1 MLKRIGAEESGELK
15 AIASGTLPSG
25 KPVIVNADGTVG
37 IITQTTTGAST
48 PVEVSSAD
56 YINDAQAVYDP
67 DTGKIVIAYHRDASN
82 HYYGAAIVGTISG
95 SSISFGSEVK
105 FQANNTQGMNGLSM
119 CYDTSQDKIFIAYGD
134 KQNSQYAAGVVGTV
148 SGTSISFGTTV
159 ILNSES
165 VSRTACE
172 FDSSNNKILLAYR
185 RGNAYGGAEVVTLS
199 GSSISSGSVTNFN
212 QGNIRRPGI
221 AFSTAANKF
230 VLVYRDVDNSSR
242 GRYRVATISGT
253 SVSYGGEAALNNVS
267 STNFSITYDAS
278 IDKFLAV
285 YRDSDDSNK
294 IKARVGTLSGTTVSW
309 GSIAVIS
316 SGNATFPCV
325 ESKGDG
331 TAVITFSDFT
341 TTPVANPRFVVAT
354 ISGTSVSFSSPV
366 TVASD
371 VNSESGSINSLN
383 FTAYDTVNDKF
394 VYPYNDNPSGQ
405 AANSTLDAAV
415 LQIGSTNLTSENYIG
430 MTRGVVSESA
440 LSIGATSV
448 VNTGTN
454 GGQAIAYDTN
464 SNRVVI
470 AYKDTS
476 NGHGKA
482 VVGTVSGSGIS
493 FGTPVTFNAATT
505 TGLQPSHGI
514 AFDSSNNKVVIVYK
528 DNGNSS
534 YGTAIVGTVD
544 PSDNSISYGSEAVF
558 ESAHT
563 TFPNVTFD
571 SSANKVLISYCDYG
585 DSSKGKA
592 IVGTVSGTSISF
604 GSAAEFE
611 AGDVNHET
619 LMSTFDSANNKV
631 VIAYRDGGDSNKGK
645 AVVATVSGTSVSFG
659 TPVEFS
665 ATNFFNSSITFD
677 STNNKIIIVYGD
689 NGNSN
694 YGTAVVGTV
703 SGTAISFGSTVV
715 WNNSESARN
724 SASYSSTADKT
735 IVFFRSGA
743 NSDTGRLLELTTSGT
758 SVTASSTQQFS
769 ATTTSASSSV
779 FDPDNNVVVNAYID
793 EGNSTDLETVQVT
806 GTTITR
812 AEVASGQP
820 ARLDIIGSV
829 SDNQIGLTAGQ
840 QYFVQNNGTIST
852 TAASPSVLAGTA
864 ISATEL
870 VVKT

>member
-1 MLKRIGAEESGELK
+1 MLRRIGAEEGGELK

-25 KPVIVNADGTVG
+25 RPVVVNADGTVSVVAATSSSVG
-37 IITQTTTGAST
+37 STVTYNSGSTESKIGA
-48 PVEVSSAD
+48 A
-56 YINDAQAVYDP
+56 YDSNSN
-67 DTGKIVIAYHRDASN
+67 KVVIAYKDGANSN
-82 HYYGAAIVGTISG
+82 YGTAI
-95 SSISFGSEVK
+95 
-105 FQANNTQGMNGLSM
+105 
-119 CYDTSQDKIFIAYGD
+119 
-134 KQNSQYAAGVVGTV
+134 VGTV
-148 SGTSISFGTTV
+148 SGTSISFGTEVVFLSSNNDDGGICFDSTNNKIVITTKDTGSGNDGKAFVGTV
-159 ILNSES
+159 SGTSISFGSAVTYETNNPGHNR
-165 VSRTACE
+165 VE
-172 FDSSNNKILLAYR
+172 FDSVSGKVAVIYT
-185 RGNAYGGAEVVTLS
+185 E
-199 GSSISSGSVTNFN
+199 GSSPYEGRCRIGTVSGTSISFGTE
-212 QGNIRRPGI
+212 
-221 AFSTAANKF
+221 AN
-230 VLVYRDVDNSSR
+230 LTSSR
-242 GRYRVATISGT
+242 PTGPAGVFNSDGKLVLSFRDYTNSLGKVMVGTISGT
-253 SVSYGGEAALNNVS
+253 SISFGSETSLGVNCDPKVMVYDSSNDKVLILYADISSSDALTGVVA
-267 STNFSITYDAS
+267 T
-278 IDKFLAV
+278 V
-285 YRDSDDSNK
+285 
-294 IKARVGTLSGTTVSW
+294 SGTSVS
-309 GSIAVIS
+309 V
-316 SGNATFPCV
+316 
-325 ESKGDG
+325 G
-331 TAVITFSDFT
+331 TAVRINGSSNQSDLYVNGASYNASSGTIVTAFRDRDNSNQGT
-341 TTPVANPRFVVAT
+341 VVDIT
-354 ISGTSVSFSSPV
+354 ISGTSL
-366 TVASD
+366 TVG
-371 VNSESGSINSLN
+371 SETVFETGDTRFIN
-383 FTAYDTVNDKF
+383 TAYDSTAEKTVINFRDVDDSENGKAL
-394 VYPYNDNPSGQ
+394 VYTS
-405 AANSTLDAAV
+405 ASE
-415 LQIGSTNLTSENYIG
+415 NLTSENYIG
-430 MTRGVVSESA
+430 MSRGVVSESA

-470 AYKDTS
+470 AYRDNS
-476 NGHGKA
+476 NYYGKA
-482 VVGTVSGSGIS
+482 VVGTVSGSSIT
-493 FGTPVTFNAATT
+493 FGTPATFNAATT
-505 TGLQPSHGI
+505 IGMQPSHGI

-544 PSDNSISYGSEAVF
+544 PSDNSISFGSEAVF

-611 AGDVNHET
+611 GGDINHET
-619 LMSTFDSANNKV
+619 LCSTFDSANNKV

-715 WNNSESARN
+715 WNSSESARN

-806 GTTITR
+806 GTTISR
-812 AEVASGQP
+812 VELASGQ
-820 ARLDIIGSV
+820 AASMDIIGSI

-840 QYFVQNNGTIST
+840 QYFVQTNGTIGE
-852 TAASPSVLAGTA
+852 TAATPSVLAGTA

-870 VVKT
+870 LVKT